1 MVSPLYIVIMIQ
13 MVALVA
19 VLLWAFRLDRE
30 RWILEARLERYEQN
44 AFAWLHLLTLVPDDV
59 WADDVQV
66 GSLNHGIEQANR
78 AISNLQALVN
88 EQYLKLDRER
98 RRRRA

>member
-19 VLLWAFRLDRE
+19 VLLWALRLDRE
-30 RWILEARLERYEQN
+30 RWILEARLERYEQ
-44 AFAWLHLLTLVPDDV
+44 
-59 WADDVQV
+59 
-66 GSLNHGIEQANR
+66 I
-78 AISNLQALVN
+78 N
-88 EQYLKLDRER
+88 EQYLKLDKER

>member
-30 RWILEARLERYEQN
+30 RWILEARLERYEQ
-44 AFAWLHLLTLVPDDV
+44 
-59 WADDVQV
+59 
-66 GSLNHGIEQANR
+66 I
-78 AISNLQALVN
+78 N
-88 EQYLKLDRER
+88 EQYLKLDKER